1 MLLVVKA
8 SNFTT
13 MIFDAEVIEEIRE
26 GSLYLRKITKND
38 TKFLFNSLNNPYLIT
53 YLSMNPIKTIEEA
66 KRLIRRYSKY
76 WENYAQ
82 YNYLIEL
89 REPELIKIGAISLWN
104 INWRHLRAEIGI
116 WISPSYWKRGY
127 GKKSLSLI
135 KTIGLN
141 HLKLNRLEAH
151 IAIENTNSIHLFK
164 LCGFKEEG
172 TLIQYLKINNKF
184 HDTLLLA
191 YIKEDV
197 S

>member
-1 MLLVVKA
+1 MILVI
-8 SNFTT
+8 TT
-13 MIFDAEVIEEIRE
+13 FNCIPMIFDAEVIEEIRE

-38 TKFLFNSLNNPYLIT
+38 IKFLFNSLNNPYLIT
-53 YLSMNPIKTIEEA
+53 YLSMSPIKTIDGA
-66 KRLIRRYSKY
+66 KRLVRRYSKY

-89 REPELIKIGAISLWN
+89 REPELIKIGAINLWN
-104 INWRHLRAEIGI
+104 INWRHCRAEIGI

-127 GKKSLSLI
+127 GKKSLKLI
-135 KTIGLN
+135 KIIGFN

-151 IAIENTNSIHLFK
+151 IAIDNNNSIHLFK
-164 LCGFKEEG
+164 KCGFKEEG
-172 TLIQYLKINNKF
+172 ILKQYLKFNHKF
-184 HDTLLLA
+184 HDTLILA